1 MMAYHASVLP
11 SAYGI
16 ASLCRV
22 VRMTTS
28 RNQHGADH
36 RTYLGD
42 TIVEELRTS
51 QLPLEPHQFEF
62 WFAYKS
68 ARNTALNVAADAIR
82 VRTGTLT
89 GEDIAK
95 LHETYLSPYR
105 LGTTPDNAIARMSG
119 RLQEL
124 AGSIEDVLS
133 TAEIQRESLA
143 AEAAELSANAALT
156 LQDMLT
162 AIDRLTQ
169 TTRES
174 QSRFALLDARMDAIS
189 RDVSVIKR
197 QLGAVRTECQIDP
210 AIGLPNR
217 SVFDT
222 TLGEML
228 AKAAETRQ
236 PVSLMLCNIDY
247 FASFNEN
254 FGNFVGDQVLRSVCL
269 LFKAQLRPGDMAA
282 RFAGD
287 AFAAILPQMR
297 AKEAVECAERFR
309 QLLMKQQFI
318 PDVNGS
324 GRLTVSIGVADT
336 IKGDTPEFLLR
347 RAVNGLKTAK
357 REGRNRVV
365 EMTPDGPIWSP
376 ERRA

>member
-1 MMAYHASVLP
+1 
-11 SAYGI
+11 
-16 ASLCRV
+16 
-22 VRMTTS
+22 MTTS

-42 TIVEELRTS
+42 TIVEELRS
-51 QLPLEPHQFEF
+51 AQLPHEPRQFEF

-68 ARNTALNVAADAIR
+68 ARNAGLNAAADAIR
-82 VRTGTLT
+82 ARNGALT
-89 GEDIAK
+89 GEDITQ
-95 LHETYLSPYR
+95 LYDTYLSPYR
-105 LGTTPDNAIARMSG
+105 VGTTPDNAIARMSD

-124 AGSIEDVLS
+124 AGSIEDALG

-156 LQDMLT
+156 LQDVLT
-162 AIDRLTQ
+162 AIDRLAQ
-169 TTRES
+169 TTREG
-174 QSRFALLDARMDAIS
+174 QTRFALLEARMDAIS
-189 RDVSVIKR
+189 RDVSVIKQ
-197 QLGAVRTECQIDP
+197 QLGAVRAECQADP
-210 AIGLPNR
+210 ATGLPNR
-217 SVFDT
+217 TVFDAA
-222 TLGEML
+222 L
-228 AKAAETRQ
+228 AELLSKAGETRQ
-236 PVSLMLCNIDY
+236 PLSLVLCNIDY

-269 LFKAQLRPGDMAA
+269 LFKAQLRTSDVAA
-282 RFAGD
+282 RFVGD
-287 AFAAILPQMR
+287 SFAAIFPAMN
-297 AKEAVECAERFR
+297 AKDAVACAERFR

-324 GRLTVSIGVADT
+324 GRLTVSIGVADA
-336 IKGDTPEFLLR
+336 IKGDTSEFLLR